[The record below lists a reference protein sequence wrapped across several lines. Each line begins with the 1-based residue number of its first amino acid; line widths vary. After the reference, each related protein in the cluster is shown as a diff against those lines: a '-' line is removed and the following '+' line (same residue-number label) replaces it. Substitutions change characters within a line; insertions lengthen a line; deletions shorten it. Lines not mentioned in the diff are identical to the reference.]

1 MNKILLI
8 GNQGQLGNELANILT
23 ANNLNF
29 LGINQSD
36 LDLTQSEL
44 IAPFIQNYQPN
55 LIINCSAYTAV
66 DKAENE
72 PEIAHKVNSIA
83 PQIFAQTAEKMGAK
97 LIHISTDY
105 VFDGTKNTPYLETDQ
120 TNPLGI
126 YGQTKLAGET
136 AVITNCSN
144 YLILRTAWV
153 YGVYG
158 TGNFVKTM
166 LRLGQEREQLKV
178 VMDQI
183 GSPTWTKDLATT
195 IYQLIPQLTPE
206 ISGIYHY
213 TNSGVCSW
221 YDFAVT
227 IFEEA
232 KKLGFPLK
240 IEQIIPITTE
250 EYPTP
255 AKRPAYSVLLCK
267 KILHL
272 LGNVPPY
279 WRDSLQLMLKEYL
292 KERL

>member
-8 GNQGQLGNELANILT
+8 GNQGQLGHELANILR
-23 ANNLNF
+23 ANQVNF

-44 IAPFIQNYQPN
+44 IAPFIENYQPN

-66 DKAENE
+66 DKAETE
-72 PEIAHKVNSIA
+72 TEKAYLVNAIA
-83 PQIFAQTAEKMGAK
+83 PQILAQETEKMGAN

-105 VFDGTKNTPYLETDQ
+105 VFDGTKNIPYLETDQ

-126 YGQTKLAGET
+126 YGQTKLTGEK
-136 AVITNCSN
+136 AIIEHCGN

-178 VMDQI
+178 VIDQI
-183 GSPTWTKDLATT
+183 GSPTWTKDLAMT
-195 IYQLIPQLTPE
+195 IYQLIPQLKPE

-232 KKLGFPLK
+232 KKLGYPLK
-240 IEQIIPITTE
+240 IKEVLPITTA

-267 KILHL
+267 KISHL
-272 LGNVPPY
+272 LENTPPY
-279 WRDSLQLMLKEYL
+279 WRDSLQLMLTEYL
-292 KERL
+292 KYI